1 MSKLINDELV
11 KLNISVANWQEALV
25 ESCRALIDNKFVTER
40 YVELIIDVVNESG
53 PYFIL
58 LENFALPHV
67 SASKEVLRTG
77 LSITTLKEPVKFENG
92 KQVKVLFTLA
102 TKDNEEHLGIL
113 TKLSKLLQKD
123 SFVEDI
129 YQATSL
135 DQIKILMEER

>member
-123 SFVEDI
+123 SFVEDL

-135 DQIKILMEER
+135 DQIKILMEE